1 MFGPPPHLSLEL
13 PRTLGAA
20 REVRVELQR
29 LAAETESPGAIDD
42 VLLLASE
49 LVSNA
54 VRHTS
59 GAIEVSA
66 WCSPDGRW
74 RVEVDDESVVPP
86 VVQKVQPLQTAPPE
100 NLGGRGLQIVDALAS
115 SWGVV
120 KTRVGKRCWFELQT

>member
-1 MFGPPPHLSLEL
+1 MFGPPPQLSLEL
-13 PRTLGAA
+13 ERADSAA
-20 REVRVELQR
+20 REVRVQLQQ
-29 LAAETESPGAIDD
+29 LAAGSASPGAIDD

-74 RVEVDDESVVPP
+74 RVEVDDESAIPP
-86 VVQKVQPLQTAPPE
+86 VVQTAQTAHTGQ
-100 NLGGRGLQIVDALAS
+100 LGGRGLQIVDALAS
-115 SWGVV
+115 RWGVV